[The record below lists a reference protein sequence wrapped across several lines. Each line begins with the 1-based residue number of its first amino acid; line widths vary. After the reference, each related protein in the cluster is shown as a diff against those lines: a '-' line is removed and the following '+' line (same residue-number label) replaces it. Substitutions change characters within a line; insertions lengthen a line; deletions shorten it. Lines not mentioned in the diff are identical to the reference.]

1 MQRPTININDMKSN
15 QLINF
20 EPSDDDLKKIEDE
33 IDKLLNPDD

>member
-1 MQRPTININDMKSN
+1 MQRPTININDMKNN